1 MVQNIFGPKNDLQI
15 NFWSKNCKVK
25 KMWPKNI
32 WMKIFFDQDDE
43 DAEAAE
49 GQDVEGVVLQSRK
62 GKWRCVE
69 RWLKLVPAS

>member
-15 NFWSKNCKVK
+15 IVMLK
-25 KMWPKNI
+25 KCGP
-32 WMKIFFDQDDE
+32 KIFFDQDDG
-43 DAEAAE
+43 DVEAAE